1 MATARTDPVGT
12 ALEDGFSSKIAFAA
26 DPDISFWEITVT
38 PPGIDGGDAI
48 DQTTMFNTAWRTKA
62 ARSLKE
68 LTDASLTCAY
78 DPSVIDQIF
87 ALVNVEGLVT
97 VHFPD
102 TSTLDFYGYLRSFTP
117 GELAEGER
125 PEADVVIVCTN
136 YNTVTGAEVA
146 PDYTAD

>member
-1 MATARTDPVGT
+1 MATERSTPVGT
-12 ALEDGFSSKIAFAA
+12 ALEDGFSSKIAFAS
-26 DPDISFWEITVT
+26 DPDVSFWEITVT

-62 ARSLKE
+62 ARQLKE
-68 LTDASLTCAY
+68 LTDAALTCAY
-78 DPSVIDQIF
+78 DPEVIDQII
-87 ALVNVEGLVT
+87 ALVNVENLIT

-117 GELAEGER
+117 GDLVEGER

-136 YNTVTGAEVA
+136 VNPVTGAETA
-146 PDYTAD
+146 PDFTSD